1 MAEVLTVITKQAV
14 NVATAKVL
22 YHKSPEAE
30 S

>member
-14 NVATAKVL
+14 AVVAAKVL